1 MVVLRLGARGDAVLD
16 LQARLGALGHPID
29 RLEHGT
35 FGPSTERAVRTFQQR
50 RQLIVD
56 GSVGDHTWSE
66 LVEAG
71 YASGDRLL
79 YLRFPSFR
87 GDDVRALQGR
97 LNLLGFDAGRED
109 GIFGERTDAAVREFQ
124 RNVGLPSDG
133 IVGATTLQAFARLRP
148 VGPGPGRA
156 EVREAEALRRLHVD
170 LSGIPIAVALDTGP
184 RDVTGPTGLSRA
196 GTLASLAAGLEAELL
211 GRGAKPTVVPSG
223 GDAPPPETL
232 PHLVNHLGPAILV
245 ALNLGI
251 HEDPSAEGATVFY
264 YGRDDYESRG
274 GRRLAELIQAEVAG
288 QLGLKDDRCHPKS
301 LPILRETRMP
311 AVHVE
316 PCFLTN
322 PREERLLSNATFVR
336 RLAAAIA
343 DGIER
348 FFRQGEEDG
357 DHDADGG
364 SVVSPASGGR

>member
-1 MVVLRLGARGDAVLD
+1 MVVLRRKARGDAVLD
-16 LQARLGALGHPID
+16 VQARLGRLGYPID
-29 RLEHGT
+29 RIEHGT

-56 GSVGDHTWSE
+56 GVVGDHTWSE

-79 YLRFPSFR
+79 YLRYPSFR
-87 GDDVRALQGR
+87 GDDVRSLQGR

-109 GIFGERTDAAVREFQ
+109 GIFGERTDRAIREFQ

-156 EVREAEALRRLHVD
+156 EVREAEALRRLQVD
-170 LSGIPIAVALDTGP
+170 LSGISIAVAVDSGT
-184 RDVTGPTGLSRA
+184 RDVHGPGGVSRA
-196 GTLASLAAGLEAELL
+196 ATLARLAAGLEAELL
-211 GRGAKPTVVPSG
+211 GRGAKPTIIPSG
-223 GDAPPPETL
+223 AEAPPPETL
-232 PHLVNHLGPAILV
+232 PRLVNHLGPAILV
-245 ALNLGI
+245 ALDLGV
-251 HEDPSAEGATVFY
+251 HEDPSAEGTTVFY
-264 YGRDDYESRG
+264 YGREDYESRG
-274 GRRLAELIQAEVAG
+274 GRRLAELVQGELAA

-322 PREERLLSNATFVR
+322 PREEQLLGTDTFVR
-336 RLAAAIA
+336 RLAAAMA

-348 FFRQGEEDG
+348 FFHQGDEDG
-357 DHDADGG
+357 DADG
-364 SVVSPASGGR
+364 SPVASPASSDR